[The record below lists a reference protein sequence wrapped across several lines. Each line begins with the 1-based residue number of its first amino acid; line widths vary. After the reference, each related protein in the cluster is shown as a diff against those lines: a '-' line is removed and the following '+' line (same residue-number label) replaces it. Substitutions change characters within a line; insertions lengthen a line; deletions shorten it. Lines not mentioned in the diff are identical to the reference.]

1 MGKYIFWH
9 LEEDLGVVFVNVI
22 LNGEATCVGSFSMFG
37 VKKILSY
44 TFGVLVVFSI
54 WIVFLLVQL
63 IYPYP

>member
-54 WIVFLLVQL
+54 
-63 IYPYP
+63 